1 MSKKVYIDMDG
12 TLCRFHDIQ
21 HNYIEQMWERG
32 FYLGLQPFE
41 EFVNAISLCVDRN
54 PDAEFYILS
63 AVLDTEPPFIAEEK
77 RAWIKRYLPQLSDE
91 QLIFVPAGADK
102 SQYIGSIDENCC
114 LIDDYNKNL
123 REWERA
129 GGLPIKF
136 INDVNNRGLG
146 AYGGEK
152 GQLWNG
158 LSIDYNQSAMT
169 ICLQLEK
176 MVEMTPNVERLDEY
190 YGFNGDVLP
199 EEFIPLIQPYFEMR
213 SKCDEQLKR
222 SLYKNVGILNDYSTA
237 TNDIRDSITNASLKK
252 DAVGTFAKENNANQF
267 MLDCL
272 ESCYITALANG
283 IPANTIENWLES
295 SISSGKAFKTYPIT
309 SANIAVYINTKI
321 AKEERINALYGEIRA
336 LSAKQKRISR
346 QLFLPAI
353 DEVAQNLLTSGC
365 YTKSLTEKNEVLITQ
380 IKALSDEWRQL
391 ADTQYPNVLKG
402 NKECKYSPA
411 NNRNKFNPIK

>member
-1 MSKKVYIDMDG
+1 MSKKKVYIDMDG

-32 FYLGLQPFE
+32 FYAGLLPFE
-41 EFVNAISLCVDRN
+41 EFVNAVSLCIDRN
-54 PDAEFYILS
+54 PDTEFYILS
-63 AVLDTEPPFIAEEK
+63 AVLDTEPPFIADEK
-77 RAWIKRYLPQLSDE
+77 REWINRYLPQLSDE

-158 LSIDYNQSAMT
+158 LSIYHNQSAMA

-176 MVEMTPNVERLDEY
+176 SAGLTSSERSNEY

-199 EEFIPLIQPYFEMR
+199 EEFVPLIQPYFEMR
-213 SKCDEQLKR
+213 SNCDEQLKK
-222 SLYKNVGILNDYSTA
+222 SLYKNIGILNDYSTA
-237 TNDIRDSITNASLKK
+237 TNEIHNNVINASLKK
-252 DAVGTFAKENNANQF
+252 TAVRNFAKENNVNQF

-272 ESCYITALANG
+272 ENCYITAFVNG
-283 IPANTIENWLES
+283 ISAETVVNWMES
-295 SISSGKAFKTYPIT
+295 SINSGKAFKTYPVTPSNIIVYLNAKMR
-309 SANIAVYINTKI
+309 SA
-321 AKEERINALYGEIRA
+321 ERISALYGEIKA
-336 LSAKQKRISR
+336 LWANQKKISR
-346 QLFLPAI
+346 QLFLPTM
-353 DEVAQNLLTSGC
+353 DEVAKNILSGEQLT
-365 YTKSLTEKNEVLITQ
+365 
-380 IKALSDEWRQL
+380 KALNERNNSLLAQIHELSEEWYQI
-391 ADTQYPNVLKG
+391 ADASYPNVMQG
-402 NKECKYSPA
+402 NKEHKYTPA
-411 NNRNKFNPIK
+411 SNRNKSNPLK